1 MSTNVLLIGRTG
13 SGKSETGNTLL
24 GRAAFRAQR
33 AFSSVTTECLKG
45 EGPDGVVVIDTP
57 GLSDTAED
65 PTVACQ
71 RVAEYL
77 KSSGAPL
84 LHAALV
90 VVSATERF
98 TPDLTAGVRLME
110 AALGEGCLAK
120 IGTVVFTRGGE
131 LERDGLTAEAL
142 ISGGPPG
149 LQALVERCA
158 GRVVLVENRDGVVP
172 SHEAPEA
179 HWAARKTRG
188 AALLAATQQ
197 PGYSL
202 DEAAALDAAALAA
215 TPAAGAMSA
224 IAAVQATVGANA
236 VSELSEERLQGEFN
250 KMLETMRGRGQ
261 TALADKL
268 GAALPAPPQ
277 GAGPL
282 SIDLHAA
289 PPPGLAE
296 PAPPAGSTLWLE
308 SCGGAAIGA
317 RLVVGGTVR
326 AVTAS
331 AVWAGGSISRG
342 THRLKVQ
349 GGAALR
355 GTIRFRAPPGVTL
368 CVRGPLSLHGPLR
381 VRLCGAGAEHDA
393 IGDCWLTEGV
403 LRCGLRRLA
412 DDDEGGGE
420 GGEGGADGAGGGGG
434 GGEAAA
440 AAAAADA
447 ALGGAFCELHGATA
461 EDEVQRAAGEA
472 CTIELAA
479 GSSLTLHEG
488 AAVWTD
494 GSSGVEP
501 ATAAAAAA
509 AGGGTEAALLVPKE
523 GRLDL
528 VGRGR
533 LELSGPAA
541 LAPVPPKILWQVI
554 HG

>member
-1 MSTNVLLIGRTG
+1 MASNVLLIGRTG

-45 EGPDGVVVIDTP
+45 EADGLQVIDTP

-77 KSSGAPL
+77 KSSGAPV

-131 LERDGLTAEAL
+131 LERDGITAAAL

-149 LQALVERCA
+149 LQQLVERCA

-172 SHEAPEA
+172 SHEAPEE

-202 DEAAALDAAALAA
+202 DEAPALDAAALAA

-250 KMLETMRGRGQ
+250 KMLETMRSRGQ

-268 GAALPAPPQ
+268 GAALPTAPQ

-282 SIDLHAA
+282 SIDMHAS
-289 PPPGLAE
+289 PPAGLAE

-331 AVWAGGSISRG
+331 AVWAGGSVSRG

-355 GTIRFRAPPGVTL
+355 GTLRFRAPPGVTL
-368 CVRGPLSLHGPLR
+368 VVRGPLTLHGPLR
-381 VRLCGAGAEHDA
+381 ARVCGAAAANEA

-403 LRCGLRRLA
+403 LRCGLRRLD
-412 DDDEGGGE
+412 DDDEE
-420 GGEGGADGAGGGGG
+420 GGEGGGGGGS
-434 GGEAAA
+434 EAAA
-440 AAAAADA
+440 AADS
-447 ALGGAFCELHGATA
+447 ALGAAFCELHGATA
-461 EDEVQRAAGEA
+461 EDEVTRAAGEA
-472 CTIELAA
+472 CAIELAA
-479 GSSLTLHEG
+479 NSSITLHEG
-488 AAVWTD
+488 AAVFTD
-494 GSSGVEP
+494 GSSGIEP
-501 ATAAAAAA
+501 AAAV
-509 AGGGTEAALLVPKE
+509 GGGAEAALLVPKE

-541 LAPVPPKILWQVI
+541 LAPAPPKILCQVI